1 MNTAQI
7 QTALKTKGY
16 DPGDIDGIR
25 GRRTIAAIKAFQA
38 ANGLLVDGIA
48 GPNTLAKLFPAG
60 APAAKGP
67 VVPVAHSWMGEAV
80 RLIGV
85 TEDMSD
91 ADNPLIIGWARNL
104 DIDYNDD
111 AIPWCGLFVA
121 HCIGSQLT
129 DEPLPNYPLSARA
142 WRTLGKECSPQLSAV
157 MVFWRGSPSGALGHV
172 GFYAGEDADAYHI
185 LGGNQSNAVTVARM
199 AKSRFLESRWPR
211 TALPPDGIVRKLH
224 SDGRLSS
231 NEE

>member
-1 MNTAQI
+1 MNTTQI

-16 DPGDIDGIR
+16 DPGPIDGIR
-25 GRRTIAAIKAFQA
+25 GRLTISAIKAFQA
-38 ANGLLVDGIA
+38 AHGLQVDGIA
-48 GPNTLAKLFPAG
+48 GPKTLAKLFPAG
-60 APAAKGP
+60 SPEGQAPL
-67 VVPVAHSWMGEAV
+67 VPVAHSWMGEAV

-91 ADNPLIIGWARNL
+91 DDNPLIIGWARDL

-129 DEPLPNYPLSARA
+129 EEPLPNYPLSARA
-142 WRTLGKECSPQLSAV
+142 WQKFGTDCSPQLSAV

-172 GFYAGEDADAYHI
+172 GFYVGEDKDAYHI
-185 LGGNQSNAVTVARM
+185 LGGNQSNAVTVTRL
-199 AKSRFLESRWPR
+199 AKGRLLKSRWPS
-211 TALPPDGIVRKLH
+211 TALAPDGTTRKLRADGSL
-224 SDGRLSS
+224 SDY
-231 NEE
+231 EE